1 MPGANCA
8 FPQCGTCRRHK
19 LSIFK
24 IPNKESHFYE
34 EWRTEILNVL
44 IKYRV
49 KYNKWKEKIKAG
61 TVYISER
68 HFQESDIEF
77 TSKHNL
83 EIHKLLEPVGENLV
97 VKLD

>member
-24 IPNKESHFYE
+24 IPNREGDFYE
-34 EWRTEILNVL
+34 EWRTKILNVL
-44 IKYRV
+44 IKYCV
-49 KYNKWKEKIKAG
+49 KDNKLKEKIKAG
-61 TVYISER
+61 AVYICER

-77 TSKHNL
+77 TSK
-83 EIHKLLEPVGENLV
+83 
-97 VKLD
+97 